1 MIQIPTLFFVPFLR
15 QRGDDRGNR
24 FLTAMKPKK
33 LIIFFIML
41 ACVFVGVAQD
51 IIMKKDGTLLNGK
64 VVEITE
70 QEVKY
75 RKADNPDEP
84 VYTVKIADVSRIN
97 YDNGASDVFDRKLE
111 NTQVQQTATDTR
123 MLTGQGSTASDLDL
137 LMMNKQH
144 PVKSVKWPKRMSRIG
159 LIGGSAMVL
168 TGVILLA
175 ISPNKIHIEPYTIPG
190 IVLCGVGAIGG
201 TTMFI
206 IGHRQQKKLDRMN
219 FESTSIFEHNVFDNG
234 DKSLTLSANVLSNR
248 MNNRAFGL
256 GMTYTF

>member
-1 MIQIPTLFFVPFLR
+1 
-15 QRGDDRGNR
+15 
-24 FLTAMKPKK
+24 
-33 LIIFFIML
+33 ML

-51 IIMKKDGTLLNGK
+51 IIIKKDGTLLNGK

-75 RKADNPDEP
+75 RKADNPDGP

-137 LMMNKQH
+137 LNLNLTAQKKANL
-144 PVKSVKWPKRMSRIG
+144 PKILKITSFVVGVPLIVAGVCLLWKSDNYYGPSKEYS
-159 LIGGSAMVL
+159 
-168 TGVILLA
+168 
-175 ISPNKIHIEPYTIPG
+175 IPG
-190 IVLCGVGAIGG
+190 GLLLGAGVVSG
-201 TTMFI
+201 TTLFV
-206 IGHRQQKKLDRMN
+206 IGCRQQKKLDRMT